1 MLEIFYYYIVRD
13 SLKCLFFQ
21 IKIIM
26 PLLANIERMIVISRY
41 NEIKELRLRNTCK
54 KVSET
59 IKAERINISEKGVRN
74 IIAKWLKTSMTCYF
88 FIV

>member
-1 MLEIFYYYIVRD
+1 M
-13 SLKCLFFQ
+13 KCLFFQ
-21 IKIIM
+21 IKIKM
-26 PLLANIERMIVISRY
+26 PRLANIERMKVISRY

-59 IKAERINISEKGVRN
+59 IKAERINISERGVRN
-74 IIAKWLKTSMTCYF
+74 IIAKWLKTSITCYF

>member
-26 PLLANIERMIVISRY
+26 SLLANIERMKVI
-41 NEIKELRLRNTCK
+41 NEITELRLRITCK

-59 IKAERINISEKGVRN
+59 VKAERINISEKGVRI